1 MGPSLSLERV
11 ENLRWLGRYVERSF
25 TTLRFILSTYDEALD
40 RTDGNWKGRLEEL
53 GFDQDNDDP
62 RRFFHDALF
71 SPDLPIS
78 IYCSM
83 SNALDDAVV
92 LRDVIGS
99 ESVAYVQMGLDK
111 VVNAAHS
118 ETPLLDLQDLVDDIL
133 AFKGSCD
140 DYILNDAAR
149 NIIKCGI
156 SVERMDLYTRLS
168 YRLEDLKNEAS
179 KLASRL
185 DRTGMPYDHDAFKEI
200 IEMVFAEGF
209 PGDAD
214 HDKLAF
220 LLEQLGKLF

>member
-25 TTLRFILSTYDEALD
+25 TTLRFILATYDEALD
-40 RTDGNWKGRLEEL
+40 MTDGNWKGQLEEL

-62 RRFFHDALF
+62 GRFFHDALF
-71 SPDLPIS
+71 SPDLQIS
-78 IYCSM
+78 IFCSM

-99 ESVAYVQMGLDK
+99 ESVAYVQMGLDQ
-111 VVNAAHS
+111 VVSASHS
-118 ETPLLDLQDLVDDIL
+118 ETPLLDLQSLVDDIL

-149 NIIKCGI
+149 NIVKCGI
-156 SVERMDLYTRLS
+156 SLERMDLYTRLS
-168 YRLEDLKNEAS
+168 YRLDDLKNEAS

-185 DRTGMPYDHDAFKEI
+185 DRTGMPYDHEAFKAI
-200 IEMVFAEGF
+200 IETVFDEGF
-209 PGDAD
+209 PENTDYDG
-214 HDKLAF
+214 LGE
-220 LLEQLGKLF
+220 LLVQLGKLF